1 MNKAKSYFLSLILL
15 CVLIGIMNSCGPLG
29 DSNSANTDLAA
40 NQGKEKDTIVIKND
54 SLEYEIQIIEV
65 GFYSWLQTQ
74 RPRGYYNQAYL
85 ENRNSFYVT
94 RYNIRAS
101 NPIRYGPNL
110 YPREINYDANI
121 DYGYEVNYLLFNY
134 FKFFEQK
141 YNQNLMR

>member
-1 MNKAKSYFLSLILL
+1 MNKINSYFLSLVLL
-15 CVLIGIMNSCGPLG
+15 CVLMSIMNSCGPLEK
-29 DSNSANTDLAA
+29 SNSANDDLTAD
-40 NQGKEKDTIVIKND
+40 QGKEKDTIVIKND
-54 SLEYEIQIIEV
+54 SLNYEIRILEV

-94 RYNIRAS
+94 RYNIRVN

-110 YPREINYDANI
+110 YPRRINYDSSI

-141 YNQNLMR
+141 YNQNLLR